1 MQQHPNYH
9 EGFHD
14 AWSGEPLFDD
24 ADPIYA
30 AGWHAYWQCRAIVA
44 AM

>member
-1 MQQHPNYH
+1 MQQDPRYS

-14 AWSGEPLFDD
+14 AWSGEPLFDG

-30 AGWHAYWQCRAIVA
+30 AGWRAYWNVRNIFANL
-44 AM
+44 